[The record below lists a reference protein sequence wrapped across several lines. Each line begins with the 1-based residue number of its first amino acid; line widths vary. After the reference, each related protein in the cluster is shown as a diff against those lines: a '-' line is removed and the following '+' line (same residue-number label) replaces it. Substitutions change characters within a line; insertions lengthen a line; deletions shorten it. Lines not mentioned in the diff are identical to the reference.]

1 MTTQYIWW
9 LLIFALAVLNAL
21 TWAVYRW
28 DKRQARRGARR
39 ISERTL
45 LVLAWVGGW
54 VGALVAVYGH
64 RQRHKA
70 QKLSFMLP
78 LWLAVIVWVGGI
90 AYWVSARDGLVLR

>member
-1 MTTQYIWW
+1 MTTQSVWW

-39 ISERTL
+39 IPERTL
-45 LVLAWVGGW
+45 LLLAWIGGW
-54 VGALVAVYGH
+54 LGALLAVYGH

-70 QKLSFMLP
+70 QKPRFMMP
-78 LWLAVIVWVGGI
+78 LWLAVIAWVGGI
-90 AYWVSARDGLVLR
+90 AYWLSMGDELLLR